1 MTLTTP
7 LRDGVSATGATP
19 VLSVRDLRVS
29 FPSEAG
35 RVEAVRGVSFDLLP
49 GRTLGIVGESGSGKS
64 ATAMGIMGLLPP
76 TADLRGQVL
85 LGGQDL
91 IGLDDRALSRVRGNS
106 IGMVFQDPLSAL
118 TPIFSVGRLLSDAL
132 RVHQDLSKKAAW
144 EQAVE
149 LLDLVGIPDPRG
161 RAAAFPHEFSGGM
174 RQRVV
179 IALAIANRPS
189 VLVADEPTTALDVT
203 VQAQILDVLRLAQR
217 ETGAG
222 LVLITHDLGVVA
234 GHADDVAVMYAGR
247 LVEKTDVHALFR
259 RPTMPY
265 TARLL
270 AAVPTVD
277 SGVRRPLVPIGGE
290 PPVLSGLPDG
300 CPFASRCA
308 VALDACGSEEPELR
322 PVTGHGDVAC
332 LRAAE
337 IAGGTLDPT
346 GGAGSVDQPVDT
358 GRAAGSGDGS
368 GDVVLRVED
377 LVKTFPVT
385 KGAFVK
391 RRVGTL
397 HAVNQVSFELRTG
410 ETLGL
415 VGESGSGK
423 TTTLMEILRLRRP
436 EGGRIEIAGREV
448 GATAGTRAATS
459 AHGTRAGTS
468 ADTSAHR
475 TPADS
480 GAHGPPAGSGGRGTP
495 AESGGRGTPAGSG
508 GRGRTLRHDVQI
520 VMQDPLGALDP
531 RLPVYQ
537 LLAEPLRAVGRDRA
551 AIRSR
556 VHELLALVGLDT
568 SVGDRFPAALS
579 GGQRQRVGIAR
590 ALATDPK
597 LLALDEPLSALD
609 VSVQAGVINLLNR
622 LKRELG
628 LAYLMVAHDLAVV
641 RYVCDRIAVMYLGH
655 IVETGDTETLFA
667 DPKHPYTRAL
677 LSAAP
682 VPDPQRERTR
692 ERIVLRGEQPSATD
706 LPRGCAFIDRCPVY
720 RLAGDDVQERC
731 RTERPAAR
739 PVPGQPGHAYAC
751 HAA

>member
-1 MTLTTP
+1 MTLATP
-7 LRDGVSATGATP
+7 LPAPAPSTGTDP
-19 VLSVRDLRVS
+19 VLSVRDLRIS

-35 RVEAVRGVSFDLLP
+35 TVEAVRGVGFDLLP
-49 GRTLGIVGESGSGKS
+49 GRTLCVVGESGSGKS

-76 TADLRGQVL
+76 TADVRGQVL
-85 LGGQDL
+85 LDGQDL
-91 IGLDDRALSRVRGNS
+91 IGLDDRALSKIRGNS

-118 TPIFSVGRLLSDAL
+118 TPIFSVGRQLSDAL
-132 RVHQDLSKKAAW
+132 RVHQDLSKRAAW
-144 EQAVE
+144 EQAVQ

-161 RAAAFPHEFSGGM
+161 RATSFPHEFSGGM

-222 LVLITHDLGVVA
+222 LLLITHDLGVVA

-247 LVEKTDVHALFR
+247 FVEQAGAVELFR

-290 PPVLSGLPDG
+290 PPALVGLPDG
-300 CPFASRCA
+300 CPFAPRCA
-308 VALDACGSEEPELR
+308 VALDACRSGEPEPRL
-322 PVTGHGDVAC
+322 VTGHGHVAC

-337 IAGGTLDPT
+337 IADGSLDPT
-346 GGAGSVDQPVDT
+346 GGAAPADPPAPVE
-358 GRAAGSGDGS
+358 RAEAGE
-368 GDVVLRVED
+368 VVLRVED

-385 KGAFVK
+385 KGALLK
-391 RRVGTL
+391 RRIGTL
-397 HAVNQVSFELRTG
+397 HAVNRVGFELRAG

-423 TTTLMEILRLRRP
+423 TTTLLEILRLRRP
-436 EGGRIEIAGREV
+436 EGGRIEISGTDVATVASGPRARE
-448 GATAGTRAATS
+448 
-459 AHGTRAGTS
+459 
-468 ADTSAHR
+468 
-475 TPADS
+475 
-480 GAHGPPAGSGGRGTP
+480 
-495 AESGGRGTPAGSG
+495 
-508 GRGRTLRHDVQI
+508 LRQDVQI

-531 RLPVYQ
+531 RMPVSHS
-537 LLAEPLRAVGRDRA
+537 LAEPLQAAGRDRES
-551 AIRSR
+551 IRAR
-556 VHELLALVGLDT
+556 VHELLSLVGLDD
-568 SVGDRFPAALS
+568 SVGDRFPAQLS

-590 ALATDPK
+590 ALATEPR

-609 VSVQAGVINLLNR
+609 VSVQAGVINLLAR

-628 LAYLMVAHDLAVV
+628 LAYLVVAHDLAVI
-641 RYVCDRIAVMYLGH
+641 RYISDRIAVMYLGH
-655 IVETGDTETLFA
+655 IVETGDTEAIFS

-677 LSAAP
+677 LSAIP
-682 VPDPQRERTR
+682 IPDPERERTR
-692 ERIVLRGEQPSATD
+692 ERVVLVGEQPNATR
-706 LPRGCAFIDRCPVY
+706 LPAGCVFVDRCPLY
-720 RLAGDDVQERC
+720 RDADDELRHRC
-731 RTERPAAR
+731 RTVP
-739 PVPGQPGHAYAC
+739 PVPAPVAGHPGHRYAC
-751 HAA
+751 HGV

>member
-7 LRDGVSATGATP
+7 LLDGKASPTGTAP

-35 RVEAVRGVSFDLLP
+35 PVEAVRGVSFDLLP

-64 ATAMGIMGLLPP
+64 ATATGVMGLLPP
-76 TADLRGQVL
+76 TAELHGQVL

-91 IGLDDRALSRVRGNS
+91 VGLDDRALSRVRGKS

-144 EQAVE
+144 KQAVE
-149 LLDLVGIPDPRG
+149 LLDLVGIPDPHN
-161 RAAAFPHEFSGGM
+161 RASAFPHEFSGGM

-203 VQAQILDVLRLAQR
+203 VQAQILDVLRLAQQ

-247 LVEKTDVHALFR
+247 FVEKTDVRSLFR

-277 SGVRRPLVPIGGE
+277 GGVRRPLVPIGGE
-290 PPVLSGLPDG
+290 PPALARLSHG

-308 VALDACGSEEPELR
+308 LALDACRTEEPELR
-322 PVTGHGDVAC
+322 HVTGHGDVAC

-337 IAGGTLDPT
+337 VADGTLDPA
-346 GGAGSVDQPVDT
+346 GGVTPVDDR
-358 GRAAGSGDGS
+358 RAGTASTEL

-397 HAVNQVSFELRTG
+397 HAVNGVSFELRAG

-448 GATAGTRAATS
+448 GATTATD
-459 AHGTRAGTS
+459 AGTS
-468 ADTSAHR
+468 DAPSATGH
-475 TPADS
+475 A
-480 GAHGPPAGSGGRGTP
+480 
-495 AESGGRGTPAGSG
+495 
-508 GRGRTLRHDVQI
+508 RTLRHDVQI

-531 RLPVYQ
+531 RLPVHE
-537 LLAEPLRAVGRDRA
+537 LLAEPLRVVGRDRDA
-551 AIRSR
+551 VRSR
-556 VHELLALVGLDT
+556 VHELLTLVGLDPT
-568 SVGDRFPAALS
+568 VSDRFPAALS

-590 ALATDPK
+590 ALATDPR

-609 VSVQAGVINLLNR
+609 VSVQAGVINLLGR

-641 RYVCDRIAVMYLGH
+641 RYICDRIAVMYLGH
-655 IVETGDTETLFA
+655 IVETGDTETLFS

-677 LSAAP
+677 LSAIP
-682 VPDPQRERTR
+682 VPDPERERTR
-692 ERIVLRGEQPSATD
+692 ERIVLKGEQPSATD
-706 LPRGCAFIDRCPVY
+706 LPRGCVFIDRCPLY
-720 RLAGDDVQERC
+720 RLADDEVRERC
-731 RTERPAAR
+731 RTERPMPT

>member
-7 LRDGVSATGATP
+7 VRDEVSPVATSP
-19 VLSVRDLRVS
+19 VLSVRDLRIS

-35 RVEAVRGVSFDLLP
+35 PVEAVRGVSFDLLP

-76 TADLRGQVL
+76 AADVRGRVR
-85 LGGQDL
+85 LGDQDL
-91 IGLDDRALSRVRGNS
+91 TGLDDRALSRIRGRS

-149 LLDLVGIPDPRG
+149 LLDLVGIPDARG
-161 RAAAFPHEFSGGM
+161 RAASFPHQFSGGM

-179 IALAIANRPS
+179 IAMAIANRPR

-247 LVEKTDVHALFR
+247 IVEKADVHALFR

-277 SGVRRPLVPIGGE
+277 GGVRRPLVPISGE
-290 PPVLSGLPDG
+290 PPALSALLGG

-308 VALDACGSEEPELR
+308 VALDACRADEPELR
-322 PVTGHGDVAC
+322 HVTGHGDVAC

-337 IAGGTLDPT
+337 IADGTLDP
-346 GGAGSVDQPVDT
+346 AGDIVPVAEE
-358 GRAAGSGDGS
+358 AASEPAAR

-397 HAVNQVSFELRTG
+397 HAVNGIGFELRAG

-436 EGGRIEIAGREV
+436 EGGRIEIAGSEV
-448 GATAGTRAATS
+448 GASVGTDAAATS
-459 AHGTRAGTS
+459 DGH
-468 ADTSAHR
+468 
-475 TPADS
+475 
-480 GAHGPPAGSGGRGTP
+480 
-495 AESGGRGTPAGSG
+495 
-508 GRGRTLRHDVQI
+508 GRTLRHDVQI
-520 VMQDPLGALDP
+520 VMQDPMGALDP
-531 RLPVYQ
+531 RLTVHQ
-537 LLAEPLRAVGRDRA
+537 LLAEPLRAVGRDRD

-556 VHELLALVGLDT
+556 VHELLTLVGLDP
-568 SVGDRFPAALS
+568 SMSDRFPAALS

-609 VSVQAGVINLLNR
+609 VSVQAGVINLLGR

-641 RYVCDRIAVMYLGH
+641 RYICDRVAVMYLGH
-655 IVETGDTETLFA
+655 IVESGDTERLFS
-667 DPKHPYTRAL
+667 DPRHPYTRAL
-677 LSAAP
+677 LSAIP
-682 VPDPQRERTR
+682 IPDPARERTR
-692 ERIVLRGEQPSATD
+692 ERIVLNGEQPGATD
-706 LPRGCAFIDRCPVY
+706 LPRGCVFVDRCPLY
-720 RLAGDDVQERC
+720 RSADDDVRERC
-731 RTERPAAR
+731 RTERPATR
-739 PVPGQPGHAYAC
+739 PVPGQRTHTYAC

>member
-1 MTLTTP
+1 MTTTTP
-7 LRDGVSATGATP
+7 LRDDRVSPTGATP
-19 VLSVRDLRVS
+19 VLSVRDLRIS

-35 RVEAVRGVSFDLLP
+35 PVEAVRGVSFDLLP

-76 TADLRGQVL
+76 TADLHGQVL

-91 IGLDDRALSRVRGNS
+91 IGLDDRSLSRVRGNS

-118 TPIFSVGRLLSDAL
+118 TPIFSVGRLLADAL

-149 LLDLVGIPDPRG
+149 LLDLVGIPDARG
-161 RAAAFPHEFSGGM
+161 RASAFPHEFSGGM

-247 LVEKTDVHALFR
+247 FVEKTDVHTLFR

-277 SGVRRPLVPIGGE
+277 GGVRRPLVPIGGE
-290 PPVLSGLPDG
+290 PPALSHLPGG

-308 VALDACGSEEPELR
+308 VALDACGSDEPELR
-322 PVTGHGDVAC
+322 QVTGHGDVAC
-332 LRAAE
+332 LRADE
-337 IAGGTLDPT
+337 IADGRLDPT
-346 GGAGSVDQPVDT
+346 GGVTADEREAGT
-358 GRAAGSGDGS
+358 GPASGE
-368 GDVVLRVED
+368 VVLRVED

-385 KGAFVK
+385 KGAFIK

-397 HAVNQVSFELRTG
+397 HAVNQVSFELRGG

-423 TTTLMEILRLRRP
+423 TTTLMGILRLRRP
-436 EGGRIEIAGREV
+436 EGGRIEVAGQEV
-448 GATAGTRAATS
+448 GAAT
-459 AHGTRAGTS
+459 GKG
-468 ADTSAHR
+468 
-475 TPADS
+475 
-480 GAHGPPAGSGGRGTP
+480 AGSGVGTG
-495 AESGGRGTPAGSG
+495 ARNA
-508 GRGRTLRHDVQI
+508 RTLRHDVQI

-537 LLAEPLRAVGRDRA
+537 LLAEPLRAVGRDRE

-556 VHELLALVGLDT
+556 VHELLTLVGLDA
-568 SVGDRFPAALS
+568 SMSDRFPSALS
-579 GGQRQRVGIAR
+579 GGQRQRIGIAR

-609 VSVQAGVINLLNR
+609 VSVQAGVINLLGR

-641 RYVCDRIAVMYLGH
+641 RYICDRIAVMYLGH
-655 IVETGDTETLFA
+655 IVETGDTETLFS

-677 LSAAP
+677 LSAIP
-682 VPDPQRERTR
+682 IPDPERERTR
-692 ERIVLRGEQPSATD
+692 ERIVLEGEQPGATN
-706 LPRGCAFIDRCPVY
+706 LPRGCVFIDRCPLY
-720 RLAGDDVQERC
+720 RLADDDVRERC
-731 RTERPAAR
+731 RTERPAPR
-739 PVPGQPGHAYAC
+739 TVPGQPGHAYAC
-751 HAA
+751 HAE

>member
-1 MTLTTP
+1 MTLTSP
-7 LRDGVSATGATP
+7 LQDAPLSPTDATP
-19 VLSVRDLRVS
+19 VLSVRDLRIS

-35 RVEAVRGVSFDLLP
+35 PVEAVRGVSFDLLP

-64 ATAMGIMGLLPP
+64 ATAMGVMGLLPP
-76 TADLRGQVL
+76 SAELRGQVL

-91 IGLDDRALSRVRGNS
+91 VGLDDRALSRVRGKS

-118 TPIFSVGRLLSDAL
+118 TPIFSVGRLLTDAL
-132 RVHQDLSKKAAW
+132 RVHQDLSRKAAW

-149 LLDLVGIPDPRG
+149 LLDLVGIPDPRN
-161 RAAAFPHEFSGGM
+161 RASAFPHEFSGGM

-179 IALAIANRPS
+179 IAMAIANRPS

-247 LVEKTDVHALFR
+247 LVEKTDVRELFR

-277 SGVRRPLVPIGGE
+277 GGVRRPLVPIGGE
-290 PPVLSGLPDG
+290 PPALSDLPAG

-308 VALDACGSEEPELR
+308 VALDACRAEEPELR
-322 PVTGHGDVAC
+322 QITGHGDVAC

-337 IAGGTLDPT
+337 IADGTLDPA
-346 GGAGSVDQPVDT
+346 GEVAPDGREAGASHAT
-358 GRAAGSGDGS
+358 S

-385 KGAFVK
+385 KGAFIK

-397 HAVNQVSFELRTG
+397 HAVNKVSFELRAG

-423 TTTLMEILRLRRP
+423 TTTLMEILRLQRP
-436 EGGRIEIAGREV
+436 EGGRIEIAGHEV
-448 GATAGTRAATS
+448 GTATGKDAGVTVDTTTSGSRDRA
-459 AHGTRAGTS
+459 
-468 ADTSAHR
+468 
-475 TPADS
+475 
-480 GAHGPPAGSGGRGTP
+480 
-495 AESGGRGTPAGSG
+495 
-508 GRGRTLRHDVQI
+508 RTLRHDVQI

-531 RLPVYQ
+531 RLPVYH
-537 LLAEPLRAVGRDRA
+537 LLAEPLRAVGRDRD

-556 VHELLALVGLDT
+556 VDELLTLVGLDPAV
-568 SVGDRFPAALS
+568 SDRFPAALS

-609 VSVQAGVINLLNR
+609 VSVQAGVINLLGR

-641 RYVCDRIAVMYLGH
+641 RYICDRIAVMYLGH
-655 IVETGDTETLFA
+655 VVETGDTETLFA

-677 LSAAP
+677 LSAIP
-682 VPDPQRERTR
+682 IPDPERERTR
-692 ERIVLRGEQPSATD
+692 ERIVLRGEQPSATN
-706 LPRGCAFIDRCPVY
+706 LPRGCVFIDRCPLY
-720 RLAGDDVQERC
+720 RLADEDVRERC
-731 RTERPAAR
+731 RTEHPSLGPATGA
-739 PVPGQPGHAYAC
+739 PGHAYAC

>member
-1 MTLTTP
+1 MTLATP
-7 LRDGVSATGATP
+7 LPAPAPSTGTDP
-19 VLSVRDLRVS
+19 VLSVRDLRIS

-35 RVEAVRGVSFDLLP
+35 TVEAVRGVGFDLLP
-49 GRTLGIVGESGSGKS
+49 GRTLCVVGESGSGKS

-76 TADLRGQVL
+76 TADVRGQVL
-85 LGGQDL
+85 LDGQDL
-91 IGLDDRALSRVRGNS
+91 IGLDDRALSKIRGNS

-118 TPIFSVGRLLSDAL
+118 TPIFSVGRQLSDAL
-132 RVHQDLSKKAAW
+132 RVHQDLSKRAAW
-144 EQAVE
+144 EQAVQ

-161 RAAAFPHEFSGGM
+161 RATSFPHEFSGGM

-222 LVLITHDLGVVA
+222 LLLITHDLGVVA

-247 LVEKTDVHALFR
+247 FVEQAGATELFR

-290 PPVLSGLPDG
+290 PPALVGLPDG
-300 CPFASRCA
+300 CPFAPRCA
-308 VALDACGSEEPELR
+308 VALDACRSGEPEPRL
-322 PVTGHGDVAC
+322 VTGHGHVAC

-337 IAGGTLDPT
+337 IADGSLDPT
-346 GGAGSVDQPVDT
+346 GGAAPAEPPAPVE
-358 GRAAGSGDGS
+358 RAEAGE
-368 GDVVLRVED
+368 VVLRVED

-385 KGAFVK
+385 KGALLK
-391 RRVGTL
+391 RRIGTL
-397 HAVNQVSFELRTG
+397 HAVNRVGFELRAG

-423 TTTLMEILRLRRP
+423 TTTLLEILRLRRP
-436 EGGRIEIAGREV
+436 EGGRIEISGTDVATVASGPRARE
-448 GATAGTRAATS
+448 
-459 AHGTRAGTS
+459 
-468 ADTSAHR
+468 
-475 TPADS
+475 
-480 GAHGPPAGSGGRGTP
+480 
-495 AESGGRGTPAGSG
+495 
-508 GRGRTLRHDVQI
+508 LRQDVQI

-531 RLPVYQ
+531 RMPVSHS
-537 LLAEPLRAVGRDRA
+537 LAEPLQAAGRDRES
-551 AIRSR
+551 IRAR
-556 VHELLALVGLDT
+556 VHELLSLVGLDD
-568 SVGDRFPAALS
+568 SVGDRFPAQLS

-590 ALATDPK
+590 ALATEPR

-609 VSVQAGVINLLNR
+609 VSVQAGVINLLAR

-628 LAYLMVAHDLAVV
+628 LAYLVVAHDLAVI
-641 RYVCDRIAVMYLGH
+641 RYISDRIAVMYLGH
-655 IVETGDTETLFA
+655 IVETGDTEAIFS

-677 LSAAP
+677 LSAIP
-682 VPDPQRERTR
+682 IPDPERERSR
-692 ERIVLRGEQPSATD
+692 ERVVLVGEQPNATR
-706 LPRGCAFIDRCPVY
+706 LPAGCVFVDRCPLY
-720 RLAGDDVQERC
+720 RDADDELRHRC
-731 RTERPAAR
+731 RTVP
-739 PVPGQPGHAYAC
+739 PVPASAAGHPGHRYAC
-751 HAA
+751 HGV